1 MFDANAYKPTG
12 LLPLAVDHLTQEKI
26 VVIID
31 PHQRSVTQRLVE
43 PDLGPA
49 FAEV

>member
-1 MFDANAYKPTG
+1 MFDANAYKPSG
-12 LLPLAVDHLTQEKI
+12 LLPLAINHLTQKKI

-43 PDLGPA
+43 PDLGPPL
-49 FAEV
+49 AEV